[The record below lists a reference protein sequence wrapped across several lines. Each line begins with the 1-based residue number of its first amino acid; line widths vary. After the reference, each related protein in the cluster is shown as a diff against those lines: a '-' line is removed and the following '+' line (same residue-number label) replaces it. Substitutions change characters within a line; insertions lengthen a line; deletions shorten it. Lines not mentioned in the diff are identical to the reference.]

1 MDVIGYIRVS
11 TNNQDLQRQ
20 RYLINK
26 YCTEN
31 GYTLVHIYEDF
42 AISGANLDRKEYQNL
57 LNIKKEDADLIVISE
72 LSRFS
77 RNENYLK
84 LLMIFMSYWIKLILY
99 FWINPK
105 TY

>member
-57 LNIKKEDADLIVISE
+57 LNIKKGDADLIVISE

-84 LLMIFMSYWIKLILY
+84 TANDIYE
-99 FWINPK
+99 
-105 TY
+105 